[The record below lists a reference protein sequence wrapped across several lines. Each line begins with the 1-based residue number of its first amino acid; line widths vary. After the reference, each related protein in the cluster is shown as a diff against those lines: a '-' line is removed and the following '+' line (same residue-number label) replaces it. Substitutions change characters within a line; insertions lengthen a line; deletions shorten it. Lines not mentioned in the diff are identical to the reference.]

1 MELVEPNVE
10 SAESVE
16 SVESER
22 DGQGILCR
30 KATADDLEKII
41 PIDIDRR
48 ERINRAVLHEECYV
62 AVKADQVIGYAQ
74 TKRPANERGVSFP
87 H

>member
-10 SAESVE
+10 SAE